1 MIYKFYK
8 SYKFYTLTLYTTS
21 MKAFLPVSILAVAS
35 LTSACGPHKQ
45 AAVSPA
51 PIAVGWSKPLGSAP
65 VSALPKTVIYR
76 TDGDY
81 ARYVP
86 VTLNDDRNA
95 LVSFPAPG
103 DVRGGNPVALAD
115 GFWLDRRGIGPNT
128 AFTRWTYEEYAALPA
143 APSPAEIMANLIPDA
158 RVTEVYR
165 LPFAPSAP
173 DAAASCDSVIAAGMQ
188 GAEKI
193 FPTP

>member
-1 MIYKFYK
+1 
-8 SYKFYTLTLYTTS
+8 

-35 LTSACGPHKQ
+35 LASACGSHKQ

-51 PIAVGWSKPLGSAP
+51 PIAVWSKPLGSAP
-65 VSALPKTVIYR
+65 VSALPKAVIYR

-81 ARYVP
+81 ARHVP
-86 VTLNDDRNA
+86 VT
-95 LVSFPAPG
+95 APG
-103 DVRGGNPVALAD
+103 DVRGGNPVALAN

-143 APSPAEIMANLIPDA
+143 TPSPAEIMANLIPDA

-165 LPFAPSAP
+165 LPFAPSVP
-173 DAAASCDSVIAAGMQ
+173 DAAARCDSVIAAGMK

>member
-1 MIYKFYK
+1 
-8 SYKFYTLTLYTTS
+8 

-35 LTSACGPHKQ
+35 LASACGSHKQ

-51 PIAVGWSKPLGSAP
+51 PIAVWSKPLGSAP
-65 VSALPKTVIYR
+65 VSALPKAVIYR

-103 DVRGGNPVALAD
+103 DVRGGNPVALAN

-143 APSPAEIMANLIPDA
+143 TPSPAEIMANLIPDA

-165 LPFAPSAP
+165 LPFAPSVP
-173 DAAASCDSVIAAGMQ
+173 DAAARCDSVIAAGMQ